1 MRMETW
7 EERKNWPRKN
17 PRKNPRKDSRKKLF
31 LILPMTA
38 LLAELEWKHF
48 ILFKIL
54 SVTVIAC

>member
-7 EERKNWPRKN
+7 EERKN
-17 PRKNPRKDSRKKLF
+17 PRKDSKELF

-38 LLAELEWKHF
+38 LLAELEWNHF
-48 ILFKIL
+48 MILFKIL

>member
-7 EERKNWPRKN
+7 EERKN
-17 PRKNPRKDSRKKLF
+17 PRKDSKKELF

-48 ILFKIL
+48 MILFKY
-54 SVTVIAC
+54 SQ

>member
-7 EERKNWPRKN
+7 EERKN
-17 PRKNPRKDSRKKLF
+17 PRKDSKKELF

-38 LLAELEWKHF
+38 LLAELEWNHF
-48 ILFKIL
+48 MILFKIL